1 MPGLK
6 QLKKFA
12 QDIDALGNEA
22 NRRVEKSETLPIVDF
37 PTNISEADD
46 SEKFIF
52 GLPEQSDS
60 NASENIDTDSSS
72 EITSI
77 DSQDDVDVEALLA
90 SVAQEKSTSP
100 VVDIPA
106 ENQDTLQPVD
116 DFSLPGLDD
125 GIDLSALEDFDL
137 GSSIAPEDTLDNLNG
152 LNSQSNKDDIFQPT
166 DVLGDDLS
174 GISAYDFTPE
184 NLEMDFTPENLETV
198 DDIEEVSELS
208 SVDLDGGN
216 PIDLGGVTDF
226 SMPDFGESSIDL
238 GGSEDFS
245 MPDFGGNDF
254 DSTEMGIGDVGS
266 SQDFGGE
273 NPIDLGSENDFSM
286 PDFGGSS
293 IDLGGAEDFS

>member
-46 SEKFIF
+46 SEEFIF

-72 EITSI
+72 EIDTNI
-77 DSQDDVDVEALLA
+77 ASQDDVDVEALLA

-125 GIDLSALEDFDL
+125 GIDLSALDF
-137 GSSIAPEDTLDNLNG
+137 SKI
-152 LNSQSNKDDIFQPT
+152 
-166 DVLGDDLS
+166 
-174 GISAYDFTPE
+174 
-184 NLEMDFTPENLETV
+184 NLEEINNL
-198 DDIEEVSELS
+198 
-208 SVDLDGGN
+208 LDKIN
-216 PIDLGGVTDF
+216 QQL
-226 SMPDFGESSIDL
+226 EK
-238 GGSEDFS
+238 
-245 MPDFGGNDF
+245 
-254 DSTEMGIGDVGS
+254 
-266 SQDFGGE
+266 
-273 NPIDLGSENDFSM
+273 
-286 PDFGGSS
+286 
-293 IDLGGAEDFS
+293 